1 MLNTKRPVNLDV
13 RTISFPIPAIASIL
27 HRISGVILFLVIPLL
42 LWTLSM
48 SLESAEGFEKIR
60 SCFTS
65 LTGKFLIWAILTALI
80 YHLFAG
86 IRHLFMDAG
95 MGESLKAGRFI
106 AKLVIGLA
114 VISSIAIGV
123 WLW

>member
-1 MLNTKRPVNLDV
+1 MLNTKRPVNLDL
-13 RTISFPIPAIASIL
+13 RTISFPVPAIASIL
-27 HRISGVILFLVIPLL
+27 HRISGVVLFLAIPLL
-42 LWTLSM
+42 LWALAM

-65 LTGKFLIWAILTALI
+65 FIGKFLIWAILTALI

-95 MGESLKAGRFI
+95 MGESLRAGRFI
-106 AKLVIGLA
+106 AKLVMGLA
-114 VISSIAIGV
+114 TICSIVIGV